1 MTESMYP
8 TEYLYS
14 REHEWIR
21 VDQDLC
27 VLGITE
33 FAQHELGEV
42 VFVELP
48 EVGQIFNA
56 GDELGTIESV
66 KAVAEVYSPVAGEV
80 LEVNAGVIEDPE
92 LLNDDPHGE
101 GWLVKIRFSSADDLK
116 ALMNAEQY
124 EEFTNS
130 GEA

>member
-1 MTESMYP
+1 MYP
-8 TEYLYS
+8 SDYLYS

-21 VDQDLC
+21 VDGDQC

-33 FAQHELGEV
+33 FAQQELGEV

-48 EVGQIFNA
+48 EVGQMVNA
-56 GDELGTIESV
+56 NDELGTIESV
-66 KAVAEVYSPVAGEV
+66 KAVAEVFSPVAGEIV
-80 LEVNAGVIEDPE
+80 EVNDAVVDDPE

-101 GWLVKIRFSSADDLK
+101 GWLVKLRFSSADDLK
-116 ALMNAEQY
+116 ALMNAEAY
-124 EEFTNS
+124 EEYVKS